1 MSSIFDRQTRK
12 WVGKSG
18 KNFKG
23 VKIYA
28 WFIEGESDP

>member
-18 KNFKG
+18 K
-23 VKIYA
+23 KILKVWKYMHDLLK
-28 WFIEGESDP
+28 E